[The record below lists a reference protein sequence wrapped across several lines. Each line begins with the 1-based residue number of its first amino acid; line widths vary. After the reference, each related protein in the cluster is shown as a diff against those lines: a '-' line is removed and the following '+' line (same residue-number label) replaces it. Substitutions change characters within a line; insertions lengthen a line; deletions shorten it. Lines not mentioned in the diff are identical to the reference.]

1 MKKIIL
7 TGHTSSVGQAIANH
21 YKDHNVVKI
30 SRATGFDL
38 TKEEDV
44 ERVVEL
50 ASDADC
56 FINLANVGVS
66 QSILLQ
72 QVHSKWTQDNHAGKI
87 ISFGT
92 LAPSIPFELLLTVSV
107 DPQMLANKLLL
118 EKIHNELRLKKVFG
132 AQPQTTLLRFANY
145 GDNKPSTT
153 EEQMLEVVDFVLNSS
168 TYISALD
175 FREI

>member
-7 TGHTSSVGQAIANH
+7 TGHTSSVGKAIANH
-21 YKDHNVVKI
+21 YSIHDVVKI

-38 TKEEDV
+38 NKEEDLD
-44 ERVVEL
+44 RVVEL
-50 ASDADC
+50 ASDADY
-56 FINLANVGVS
+56 FINLANVGIS

-72 QVHSKWTQDNHAGKI
+72 RVHDKWTRNNHPGKI
-87 ISFGT
+87 LSFGT
-92 LAPSIPFELLLTVSV
+92 LAPSIPYELLLTVSI

-118 EKIHNELRLKKVFG
+118 EKVHNELRLKKVFG
-132 AQPQTTLLRFANY
+132 SQPQTILLRFANY

-153 EEQMLEVVDFVLNSS
+153 EEQMLEAVDFVLNSS
-168 TYISALD
+168 AYISALD